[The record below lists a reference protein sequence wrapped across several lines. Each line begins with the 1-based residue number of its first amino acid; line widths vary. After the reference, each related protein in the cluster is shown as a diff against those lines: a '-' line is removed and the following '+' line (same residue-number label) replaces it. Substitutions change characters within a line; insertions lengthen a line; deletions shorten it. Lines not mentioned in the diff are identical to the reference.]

1 MPFNIAEADRLLTTT
16 RTVRKGLNLER
27 DVDSATLLELIDIAE
42 QAPSG
47 SNQASRRWL
56 IVKDPAVKK
65 ELAELYRAVGG
76 DLLRQMASTPAGGD
90 NTTQRVFGSA
100 DHLAQNL
107 EHVPALV
114 LLTIYGIHDN
124 SGKPRLFD
132 SVIQAGWSFCL
143 AARARQL
150 GTAWTT
156 MHLERAEEAAA
167 ILGIPPGVTQ
177 IALIAI
183 AHTDKDDYAP
193 IQRRPAG
200 EITYFDQWGF
210 TDKQIPAAE
219 KAHAGHG
226 RGVTVELD
234 IKASPERVWELI
246 TDIGVPGRHS
256 PEGVG
261 ARWTSEGGVRLGATF
276 LGANATDDA
285 GHPAINDVLLRLVGK
300 MEWETPCTVVTCEP
314 GQEFAYVVG
323 DMTGDPAGAWAK
335 WGFTIQPLLDGRS
348 RVGHYLQMLA
358 GTSGTS
364 FAATENPDQAEAIL
378 DGRFR
383 KVRDN
388 ILATLRGIQAEA
400 EA

>member
-16 RTVRKGLNLER
+16 RTVRKGLDLQR
-27 DVDSATLLELIDIAE
+27 DVDTATLLELIDIAE

-56 IVKDPAVKK
+56 IVKDAAVKK

-76 DLLRQMASTPAGGD
+76 TLLSRMAATPAAGD

-100 DHLAQNL
+100 DHLAQNM

-114 LLTIYGIHDN
+114 LLTIYGVHDG
-124 SGKPRLFD
+124 SGKPSLFD
-132 SVIQAGWSFCL
+132 SVIQSGWSFCL

-156 MHLERAEEAAA
+156 MHLERVEEAEA

-183 AHTDKDDYAP
+183 AHTDKDDYVP
-193 IQRRPAG
+193 IKRRPAG

-210 TDKQIPAAE
+210 TDAQIPAAD
-219 KAHAGHG
+219 KAHVGHG
-226 RGVTVELD
+226 RGVNVELD
-234 IKASPERVWELI
+234 IAASPEQVWKLI

-256 PEGVG
+256 PEAAG
-261 ARWTSEGGVRLGATF
+261 ARWTSEGGACLGATF

-285 GHPAINDVLLRLVGK
+285 GHPAINDVLVRLVGK
-300 MEWETPCTVVTCEP
+300 MEWETPCTVVTFEP
-314 GQEFAYVVG
+314 GQEFAYAVG
-323 DMTGDPAGAWAK
+323 GTPETAWAK

-348 RVGHYLQMLA
+348 RVGHYLVMLA
-358 GTSGTS
+358 GGSGTS
-364 FAATENPDQAEAIL
+364 LAATENPGSAEAIL

-383 KVRDN
+383 KVRDC
-388 ILATLRGIQAEA
+388 LTATLRGIQGEA